1 MEFRNIGELR
11 SLVLKV
17 VNMMALTATAS
28 FNTRKIIQDSL
39 CMHDFSAIVKIP
51 NRLNIK
57 YMLTSKCSYAEAFDT
72 LIESI
77 IQNGMKAKKSI
88 IFCSS
93 YNDAVSVLEYIAS
106 KLGEHDLEGNTVVCD
121 IFTAS
126 SHIDDKERILREFT
140 ERNSY
145 LCIIVATSAFGMG
158 IDAPDIYHVLHWGPP
173 KTIEEYVQE
182 SGRGGRDGKHAIAT
196 MFYARCDIGGAHPPS
211 PLVISYCNNKTT
223 CRRELLMAVF
233 DVTACNK
240 PSPIHLCC
248 DICWSTCSCLDCL
261 DLKALESYEESRVD
275 IEQSNV
281 PSVLVTAEKKY
292 EIKEALLK
300 YRSSLQA
307 NHQIPLLFG
316 LQLASGI
323 TDVTINKI
331 ATNYTIED
339 IMAIGIDSFHA
350 QSIYSIVLNIM
361 NK

>member
-11 SLVLKV
+11 SLVPKV
-17 VNMMALTATAS
+17 VNMMVLTATAS
-28 FNTRKIIQDSL
+28 FNTCKIIQDSL

-57 YMLTSKCSYAEAFDT
+57 YMLTLKCSYAEAFDP
-72 LIESI
+72 LIDSI
-77 IQNGMKAKKSI
+77 IQNGMKAEKSI

-106 KLGEHDLEGNTVVCD
+106 KLGEHDLVTVEGNVVCD

-140 ERNSY
+140 ERNSC
-145 LCIIVATSAFGMG
+145 LRIIVATSAFGMG
-158 IDAPDIYHVLHWGPP
+158 IHAPGIYHVLHWGPP

-182 SGRGGRDGKHAIAT
+182 SGQGGRDGKHAIAT

-223 CRRELLMAVF
+223 CRRELLMTVF

-261 DLKALESYEESRVD
+261 DLKALDLKALESSEESRVH

-281 PSVLVTAEKKY
+281 PSVLVFMHKV
-292 EIKEALLK
+292 
-300 YRSSLQA
+300 
-307 NHQIPLLFG
+307 F
-316 LQLASGI
+316 
-323 TDVTINKI
+323 I
-331 ATNYTIED
+331 A
-339 IMAIGIDSFHA
+339 
-350 QSIYSIVLNIM
+350 
-361 NK
+361 

>member
-1 MEFRNIGELR
+1 
-11 SLVLKV
+11 
-17 VNMMALTATAS
+17 
-28 FNTRKIIQDSL
+28 
-39 CMHDFSAIVKIP
+39 
-51 NRLNIK
+51 
-57 YMLTSKCSYAEAFDT
+57 
-72 LIESI
+72 
-77 IQNGMKAKKSI
+77 
-88 IFCSS
+88 
-93 YNDAVSVLEYIAS
+93 
-106 KLGEHDLEGNTVVCD
+106 
-121 IFTAS
+121 
-126 SHIDDKERILREFT
+126 
-140 ERNSY
+140 
-145 LCIIVATSAFGMG
+145 
-158 IDAPDIYHVLHWGPP
+158 
-173 KTIEEYVQE
+173 
-182 SGRGGRDGKHAIAT
+182 

-233 DVTACNK
+233 DVTACDK

-248 DICWSTCSCLDCL
+248 DICWSTCSCLDCS

>member
-1 MEFRNIGELR
+1 MTFLPHHPT
-11 SLVLKV
+11 L
-17 VNMMALTATAS
+17 M
-28 FNTRKIIQDSL
+28 
-39 CMHDFSAIVKIP
+39 
-51 NRLNIK
+51 IK
-57 YMLTSKCSYAEAFDT
+57 
-72 LIESI
+72 
-77 IQNGMKAKKSI
+77 
-88 IFCSS
+88 
-93 YNDAVSVLEYIAS
+93 
-106 KLGEHDLEGNTVVCD
+106 
-121 IFTAS
+121 
-126 SHIDDKERILREFT
+126 REF
-140 ERNSY
+140 S
-145 LCIIVATSAFGMG
+145 L
-158 IDAPDIYHVLHWGPP
+158 DAPDIYNVLHWGPP

-182 SGRGGRDGKHAIAT
+182 SGRGGRDGKHAIAN

-211 PLVISYCNNKTT
+211 PLIISYCNNKTT
-223 CRRELLMAVF
+223 CRRELLMAIF

-248 DICWSTCSCLDCL
+248 DICSSTCSCLDCL

-307 NHQIPLLFG
+307 DHQIPLLFG

-331 ATNYTIED
+331 ATFGTNYTIED
-339 IMAIGIDSFHA
+339 IMAIGIDSLHA
-350 QSIYSIVLNIM
+350 QSIVLNIM

>member
-1 MEFRNIGELR
+1 
-11 SLVLKV
+11 
-17 VNMMALTATAS
+17 
-28 FNTRKIIQDSL
+28 
-39 CMHDFSAIVKIP
+39 
-51 NRLNIK
+51 
-57 YMLTSKCSYAEAFDT
+57 
-72 LIESI
+72 
-77 IQNGMKAKKSI
+77 
-88 IFCSS
+88 
-93 YNDAVSVLEYIAS
+93 
-106 KLGEHDLEGNTVVCD
+106 
-121 IFTAS
+121 
-126 SHIDDKERILREFT
+126 
-140 ERNSY
+140 
-145 LCIIVATSAFGMG
+145 MG
-158 IDAPDIYHVLHWGPP
+158 GPP
-173 KTIEEYVQE
+173 KTIEEYVQK
-182 SGRGGRDGKHAIAT
+182 SGRGGRSGQDGKHAIAT

-211 PLVISYCNNKTT
+211 QLIINYCNNKTT

-261 DLKALESYEESRVD
+261 DLKALESYQESLVD

-307 NHQIPLLFG
+307 DYQIPLLFG

-331 ATNYTIED
+331 ATFGTNYTIED

-350 QSIYSIVLNIM
+350 QSIYSIVLNIT